1 MDNTIQLYVDEKR
14 EIKGYPITSPDRVIY
29 ENGVNIKDKI
39 EEINSSLD
47 NIVQLLETAESTQK
61 RFDTGTSG
69 KITFKAHLN
78 NGCISLKGLSNSYSS
93 QSNIIDSI
101 IGVINNKCGIV
112 NKTGFYQ
119 NLTVSY
125 EASGYD
131 YIITVSGFANY
142 SIVDVYLNIGS
153 YFIE

>member
-1 MDNTIQLYVDEKR
+1 MKNTIQLYSDREK
-14 EIKGYPITSPDRVIY
+14 KNKVYPITSPDRVID
-29 ENGVNIKDKI
+29 ENGINIK
-39 EEINSSLD
+39 EHLD
-47 NIVQLLETAESTQK
+47 NKVQLLGEKTQK

-78 NGCISLKGLSNSYSS
+78 NGCISLKGLANSYSS
-93 QSNIIDSI
+93 QSNIIDSV
-101 IGVINNKCGIV
+101 IGAINNNCGIV

-125 EASGYD
+125 EASAFD
-131 YIITVSGFANY
+131 YTITVSGFANY
-142 SIVDVYLNIGS
+142 SIVDVYLNTGS